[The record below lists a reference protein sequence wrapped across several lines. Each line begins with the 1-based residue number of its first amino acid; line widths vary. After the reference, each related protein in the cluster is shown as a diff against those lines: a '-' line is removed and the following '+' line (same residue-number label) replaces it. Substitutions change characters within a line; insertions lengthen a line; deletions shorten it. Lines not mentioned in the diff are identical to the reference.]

1 MSPRRRPQGA
11 RSDRSAPPPGE
22 QPPGEVGNAMTVA
35 PLNSPLEVGVRA
47 LVLLA
52 ETFPRRL
59 DVAQLVY
66 LDHAMLHSGD
76 LDGGP
81 DSLHPDLPVGP
92 GELGLRRRLIE
103 QGLVV
108 LMRAGLADMT
118 ATEDGFLYGATDEAT
133 SFLDVL
139 EAPYLGQL
147 KERAEWLTS
156 AYMHEGTDV
165 RGGMQQITQNWTDR
179 SRADAPTHGE
189 DEIQ

>member
-1 MSPRRRPQGA
+1 M
-11 RSDRSAPPPGE
+11 
-22 QPPGEVGNAMTVA
+22 N
-35 PLNSPLEVGVRA
+35 PLNSPLEVGIRS

-52 ETFPRRL
+52 ETFPRRI

-76 LDGGP
+76 LEGGP
-81 DSLHPDLPVGP
+81 VSLHPDLPIVP
-92 GELGLRRRLIE
+92 GELGMRRRLVE

-118 ATEDGFLYGATDEAT
+118 ATEAGFLYGATEEAT

-147 KERAEWLTS
+147 KQRAEWLVS
-156 AYMHEGTDV
+156 AYIDDGADV
-165 RGGMQQITQNWTDR
+165 RDGMKEITRRWTERFRD
-179 SRADAPTHGE
+179 DASHSHK
-189 DEIQ
+189 DEGQ

>member
-1 MSPRRRPQGA
+1 MRSRRRSRGPRTDG
-11 RSDRSAPPPGE
+11 SVTPPGE
-22 QPPGEVGNAMTVA
+22 QPPGEVRNAITVS
-35 PLNSPLEVGVRA
+35 PLNGPLEVGVRA
-47 LVLLA
+47 LVLLT

-92 GELGLRRRLIE
+92 GELGQRRRLIE

-118 ATEDGFLYGATDEAT
+118 ATADGFLYGATDEAA

-165 RGGMQQITQNWTDR
+165 RDGMKQITQDWTDR
-179 SRADAPTHGE
+179 SRADAPNHGE

>member
-1 MSPRRRPQGA
+1 M
-11 RSDRSAPPPGE
+11 
-22 QPPGEVGNAMTVA
+22 N
-35 PLNSPLEVGVRA
+35 PLNSPLEVGIRA

-66 LDHAMLHSGD
+66 LDHAMLHSGH

-81 DSLHPDLPVGP
+81 ASLHPELPVGP
-92 GELGLRRRLIE
+92 GELGMRRRLIE

-108 LMRAGLADMT
+108 LLRAGLADMT
-118 ATEDGFLYGATDEAT
+118 ATEDGFLYGATDEAA
-133 SFLDVL
+133 SFLEVL

-147 KERAEWLTS
+147 QERAEWLTS
-156 AYMHEGTDV
+156 AYTHEGTDV
-165 RGGMQQITQNWTDR
+165 RDGMKQITQDWTDHT
-179 SRADAPTHGE
+179 RAGAPNHGE

>member
-1 MSPRRRPQGA
+1 
-11 RSDRSAPPPGE
+11 
-22 QPPGEVGNAMTVA
+22 VN
-35 PLNSPLEVGVRA
+35 PLNSPLEVGIRA

-81 DSLHPDLPVGP
+81 ASLHPDLPIGP
-92 GELGLRRRLIE
+92 SELGMRRRLIE
-103 QGLVV
+103 QGLLV

-118 ATEDGFLYGATDEAT
+118 ATQAGFLYRATEEAS

-156 AYMHEGTDV
+156 AHTHEGTDI
-165 RGGMQQITQNWTDR
+165 RDGMKLITRRWTDGFR
-179 SRADAPTHGE
+179 VESPAQGE
-189 DEIQ
+189 DEDQ